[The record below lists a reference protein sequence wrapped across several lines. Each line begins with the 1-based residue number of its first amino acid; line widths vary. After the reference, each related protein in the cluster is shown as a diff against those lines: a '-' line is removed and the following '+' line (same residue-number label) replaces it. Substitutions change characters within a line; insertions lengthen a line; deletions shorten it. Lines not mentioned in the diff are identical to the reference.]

1 MSPEQLK
8 ILQRLSQLFEEGRA
22 GPSQIRE
29 LSTLLADINKSQD
42 QLEIFSHAGLAHS
55 RSNTNSL

>member
-29 LSTLLADINKSQD
+29 LSILLADINKNQD
-42 QLEIFSHAGLAHS
+42 QLEILSHAGWTHS
-55 RSNTNSL
+55 RSNSNSL

>member
-8 ILQRLSQLFEEGRA
+8 ILQHLSQLFEEGRA

-29 LSTLLADINKSQD
+29 LSILLADINKSQD
-42 QLEIFSHAGLAHS
+42 QLDIFSQAGLSHS
-55 RSNTNSL
+55 RSNSNRL